1 MDKRLRGSA
10 GRTGRDGF
18 RLPGGRRRWLIG
30 GGAALVLLAGAL
42 TWALWPDGRPDP
54 RARVYTEATAC
65 LLTPAGGTADKQ
77 AAPVWAGMRQA
88 SLETRGKVQFLEV
101 DGPQTGANA
110 ATFLATL
117 VGGKCDVILTVGQ
130 APNAAL
136 DAAAPSQPNVH
147 FVLVG
152 SGKSQ
157 ANVSVI
163 NDSDPARVT
172 ERVRSAVVDVLSIT
186 KD

>member
-10 GRTGRDGF
+10 AKAGREGF
-18 RLPGGRRRWLIG
+18 RLPGGRRTWLIG
-30 GGAALVLLAGAL
+30 GGAALVLVAGGL

-54 RARVYTEATAC
+54 RARVYTESTAC
-65 LLTPAGGTADKQ
+65 LLTPAGGTADKR
-77 AAPVWAGMRQA
+77 AAPVWAGMQQA
-88 SLETRGKVQFLEV
+88 SLDTHGKVQFLEV

-110 ATFLATL
+110 VTYLGTL
-117 VGGKCDVILTVGQ
+117 VGGKCDVILTVGA

-147 FVLVG
+147 FVRVG
-152 SGKSQ
+152 AGKAH

-163 NDSDPARVT
+163 DDADPAAVT
-172 ERVRSAVVDVLSIT
+172 ERVRSVVADVLSDA